1 MSKGTLRFRH
11 FHDQDVAEV
20 FYKFHG
26 KERFESAA
34 YATRQVP
41 TPPTASAPTFKTTP
55 PITEAVTRLAWYGRQ
70 YTHLE
75 FLEQYGIEKGPQ
87 YWKDAAPRQ
96 VEHLPTIPST
106 GDHYTDLKRRLKAK
120 SNKIRPQEP
129 SKLKEWHVQDE
140 LLKVQ
145 ERLARLNSDELMD
158 CRRRL
163 EQARK
168 ESAMVVRRLA
178 WDGRQ
183 YTRCQFLGY
192 YGVREGTQYWEAAAA
207 PAQVAVASQARQA
220 SKPLWQNPDAL
231 SYKDTLLVK
240 RPNAAPPTND
250 GTGIQLYIKTHTSET
265 ITIFV
270 EKKSTIRAV
279 KELIW
284 TEVGILPHEQRLTF
298 QGSGEKWMECT
309 TDLSTLRSRYS
320 REHDDLEV
328 LFKLTSKGRFEDV
341 AYAARKATEKK
352 VIMSS
357 PEDDF
362 QALALKAGITTNL
375 ALTTITSRNG
385 ENHSIE
391 EFGNRFPSPSEVP
404 IEMFPLVFVFT
415 EPDQDIAP
423 PQVALKTEGQPA
435 PQETENKTL
444 EEDDDKALLIPL
456 HSKEQ
461 PPPQKVGK
469 VHDPRSEGIDL
480 D

>member
-1 MSKGTLRFRH
+1 
-11 FHDQDVAEV
+11 
-20 FYKFHG
+20 
-26 KERFESAA
+26 
-34 YATRQVP
+34 
-41 TPPTASAPTFKTTP
+41 
-55 PITEAVTRLAWYGRQ
+55 
-70 YTHLE
+70 
-75 FLEQYGIEKGPQ
+75 
-87 YWKDAAPRQ
+87 
-96 VEHLPTIPST
+96 
-106 GDHYTDLKRRLKAK
+106 
-120 SNKIRPQEP
+120 
-129 SKLKEWHVQDE
+129 
-140 LLKVQ
+140 
-145 ERLARLNSDELMD
+145 
-158 CRRRL
+158 
-163 EQARK
+163 
-168 ESAMVVRRLA
+168 MVVRRLA

-250 GTGIQLYIKTHTSET
+250 GTGIQLCIKTHTSET

-309 TDLSTLRSRYS
+309 TDLSTLRFRYS

-375 ALTTITSRNG
+375 ALTTITSSNG
-385 ENHSIE
+385 ENHLIE

-435 PQETENKTL
+435 PQEAENKAL

-461 PPPQKVGK
+461 PPPQKVDDKATPVPPQSEEQPGPPEVYDKALNESLVGSWLLGDALDGFTFTIQKVSTGELNFFDQKRSCTLNYYISDNGEQWMEGTMSKGTLRFRHFHDQDVAEVFYKFHGTGK
-469 VHDPRSEGIDL
+469 MEHSFFSLVVLLYTSTPIWHHKIVAIL
-480 D
+480 